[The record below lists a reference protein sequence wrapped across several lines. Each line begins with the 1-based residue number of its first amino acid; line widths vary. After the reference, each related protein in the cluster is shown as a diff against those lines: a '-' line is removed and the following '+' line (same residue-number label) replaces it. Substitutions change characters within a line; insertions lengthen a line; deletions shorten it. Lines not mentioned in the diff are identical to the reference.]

1 MPMAPN
7 CATPLQSFLN
17 ACYARGT
24 LSSIYSLFLPIMA
37 TRRLLKSFHFP
48 EVFRIGEGRILLVF
62 TASGAVCKYVNRIEW
77 LKFNTLCWSPHI
89 LNTRSFSLFPNLN
102 LALPQ
107 NISLNLCAISLQHLP
122 PYALL
127 IGWIFLS
134 FMLELIMLNAGL
146 FAVNGSFT
154 WNDLPPL
161 LRVNLMSGIS
171 PTTRNSECRLG
182 SEIVMCNDFYL

>member
-1 MPMAPN
+1 MSGRFSIIGEACTCPGCPKVDAYGPELRHSPSILLK
-7 CATPLQSFLN
+7 CLLCSWHAFLD
-17 ACYARGT
+17 
-24 LSSIYSLFLPIMA
+24 LFIFLPIMA

-107 NISLNLCAISLQHLP
+107 KYISEFMRNLSSTSAPLRSTDRVDIFVLHVRTYYAQCWAFCCQWFLHLEWP
-122 PYALL
+122 P
-127 IGWIFLS
+127 
-134 FMLELIMLNAGL
+134 
-146 FAVNGSFT
+146 
-154 WNDLPPL
+154 
-161 LRVNLMSGIS
+161 S
-171 PTTRNSECRLG
+171 PTAG
-182 SEIVMCNDFYL
+182 